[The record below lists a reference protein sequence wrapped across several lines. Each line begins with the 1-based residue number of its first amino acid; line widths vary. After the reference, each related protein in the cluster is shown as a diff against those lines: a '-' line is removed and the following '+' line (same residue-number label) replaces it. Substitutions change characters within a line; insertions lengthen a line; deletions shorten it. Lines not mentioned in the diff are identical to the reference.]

1 MGRPKKT
8 ELTLK
13 EKILKVKN
21 AGLYLPAHLS
31 VDPVESEDHEAEQA
45 LPDLQSR
52 IKKILSI
59 IQSKPIKS
67 TEMIYM
73 VMYDIE
79 DNKVRTL
86 IAKYLL
92 QKGCIRV
99 QKSVYMAR
107 TTPKVFQE
115 IKESM
120 RDIQDCYENE
130 DSIILVPVPINTPGS
145 MEIIGKD
152 IQIDLLTDKPN
163 TLFF

>member
-1 MGRPKKT
+1 MGRPKKV

-13 EKILKVKN
+13 EKIQRVKS
-21 AGLYLPAHLS
+21 AGLNLPEEWHM
-31 VDPVESEDHEAEQA
+31 DPIDVPSQEEDIAYK
-45 LPDLQSR
+45 DLNSR
-52 IKKILSI
+52 IKEVLKII
-59 IQSKPIKS
+59 KRKPIKS
-67 TEMIYM
+67 TEMLYV

-92 QKGCIRV
+92 EKGCIRV

-107 TTPKVFQE
+107 TTPKIFQE
-115 IKESM
+115 IKDAM
-120 RDIQDCYENE
+120 REIQECYENQ
-130 DSIILVPVPINTPGS
+130 DSIILIPIPINTPGS

-152 IQIDLLTDKPN
+152 IQIDLLAEKPN